1 MRIHH
6 LFVLAVVG
14 GAAALLAASGSARTD
29 HPAMNVPVTLSDSSC
44 KLDYKSGS
52 GSYNRFVFGVTNNGK
67 VAHGFDISARYK
79 TGLIQ
84 PGQERTI
91 VADFP
96 NSGTYRYAC
105 VSAHATQK
113 KGVFVVR

>member
-1 MRIHH
+1 MRTRY
-6 LFVLAVVG
+6 LLAVPAAAL
-14 GAAALLAASGSARTD
+14 AAALLAATGSARTD
-29 HPAMNVPVTLSDSSC
+29 RPAMNVPVTLTDSGC
-44 KLDYKSGS
+44 KLNYNAGS

-67 VAHGFDISARYK
+67 VAHGFDISSRYK

-96 NSGTYRYAC
+96 NTGSYRYAC

>member
-1 MRIHH
+1 MRSHH
-6 LFVLAVVG
+6 VLVP
-14 GAAALLAASGSARTD
+14 AAALAVAALVAATGSARTD
-29 HPAMNVPVTLSDSSC
+29 HPAMNVPVTLTDSSC
-44 KLDYKSGS
+44 KLNYNAGS

-67 VAHGFDISARYK
+67 VAHGFDISTKYK
-79 TGLIQ
+79 TGLIK

-96 NSGTYRYAC
+96 NSGSYRYAC

-113 KGVFVVR
+113 KGVFLVR